1 MKYDIIDI
9 LNKDFERLSPSE
21 LAECVDLFSTEEEF
35 LALKKSMLM
44 IKSEQMKDEITPDN
58 KLKSSLMDQFNQKW
72 KEESTSWYERL
83 IAFILGP
90 SKPLIAR
97 PWFVATGI
105 AVVTL
110 LVFVTLPLNDNQPQ
124 MAEVFESTTEELRE
138 SEETKEKMK
147 DEAPINDELE
157 AGSVSVIEKEKDYED
172 AKGEVISREQ
182 ITEENKNAEELE
194 DEIDYFSFAER
205 NEISDVE
212 AQEKVSSSPSISRNK
227 NDDNRIDQL
236 RANTLDE
243 IEMLSQKNIDKIE
256 SKDKKLK
263 SEFRHSD
270 WLDSDAEKERKEVLS
285 KAKTDLL
292 MDLLE
297 PAF

>member
-21 LAECVDLFSTEEEF
+21 LAECEDLFSTKEEF

-105 AVVTL
+105 AAVAL
-110 LVFVTLPLNDNQPQ
+110 LVFMTLPLNDNQHQ
-124 MAEVFESTTEELRE
+124 MAEVFESTTEEISE

-147 DEAPINDELE
+147 DEAPINDQLE
-157 AGSVSVIEKEKDYED
+157 AGSVSVIDKEKVYED

-182 ITEENKNAEELE
+182 ISEDRKNAEKFEN
-194 DEIDYFSFAER
+194 EIDYFSFAER
-205 NEISDVE
+205 NENVPVE
-212 AQEKVSSSPSISRNK
+212 VNEKEGSSPLVYRNK
-227 NDDNRIDQL
+227 NDDNRIDQP

-243 IEMLSQKNIDKIE
+243 SEMILQTNADKIE

-270 WLDSDAEKERKEVLS
+270 WLDSDAEKERREVLS
-285 KAKTDLL
+285 KAKSDLL